1 MVLSF
6 WFTLSVRIYDI
17 LHKNLFHYIIVRL
30 EDGLCRP
37 KHVGDFFLFGVKA
50 LIGPGRPHCG
60 CFEITHRYTRFIRT
74 PLDERS
80 ACRRTYCDILNN
92 C

>member
-1 MVLSF
+1 MH
-6 WFTLSVRIYDI
+6 IYDI
-17 LHKNLFHYIIVRL
+17 LHKNLFHDIIILL

-37 KHVGDFFLFGVKA
+37 KYVGEFFFPSGVKA
-50 LIGPGRPHCG
+50 LLEPRQPHCG
-60 CFEITHRYTRFIRT
+60 GFEITHRHARFIRT

-80 ACRRTYCDILNN
+80 ACRRNYYDILSN